1 MNQKTKILPIVAI
14 LSIAALIGGFAI
26 QTADAQM
33 TPRGVRIGPLEVSE
47 RGVQI
52 VTREVQIGVGA
63 SGVSIDSPLFPG
75 SPR

>member
-1 MNQKTKILPIVAI
+1 M
-14 LSIAALIGGFAI
+14 AI
-26 QTADAQM
+26 QAADAQM

-75 SPR
+75 APR